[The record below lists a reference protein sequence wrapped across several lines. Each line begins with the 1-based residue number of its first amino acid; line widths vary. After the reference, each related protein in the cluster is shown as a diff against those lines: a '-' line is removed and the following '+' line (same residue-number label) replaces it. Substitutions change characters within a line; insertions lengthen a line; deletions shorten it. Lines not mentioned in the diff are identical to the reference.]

1 MTMKKNIIYFAFAM
15 LTAGTLTTACSSDD
29 ELTPDITEKPV
40 QQANVTFTTTLA
52 PKDTTTTRSIN
63 EKGVTAWEKDEK
75 IAVYYET
82 ADGHAVTT
90 ATVTEVNNGVA
101 TITAVL
107 TNAKNGGE
115 AKFVYPATLIDETN
129 GNIDASKLSKQHGTI
144 EDISKNFDAAT
155 GSSTLVVSNN
165 TCETKTKITMENQ
178 VVIGKFMPKFMGDA
192 IGEIKKLTI
201 TDGSNTYTV
210 TPESG
215 TFNESGIYVAMLPVD
230 DKEMIITAENASL
243 KYGYGGKKISLAKG
257 RIYNNLAIAM
267 GRYVDLSTK
276 TSNYTAS
283 GARFLTGRL
292 LSHSVTITDGANVML
307 YNVTLSSPKNAPAIN
322 CKGSCTITLC
332 GKNKVSADKGTTYPA
347 IYAGPKGCTLTIKG
361 CGKLDARADK
371 AAVIGA
377 GTSTGSC
384 GNICIKGGDI
394 TVSKF

>member
-1 MTMKKNIIYFAFAM
+1 MNNKKMTMKKNIIYFAFAM

-52 PKDTTTTRSIN
+52 PKDATTTRSIN

-129 GNIDASKLSKQHGTI
+129 GNIDASKLSEQHGTI

-178 VVIGKFMPKFMGDA
+178 VVIGKFVPKFMGDA
-192 IGEIKKLTI
+192 IGEIKNLTI

-292 LSHSVTITDGANVML
+292 LAYSVTITDGANVML
-307 YNVTLSSPKNAPAIN
+307 YNVTLSSPLNAPAIN

-332 GKNKVSADKGTTYPA
+332 GTNTVRADKGTTYPA
-347 IYAGPKGCTLTIKG
+347 IYAGPKRLH
-361 CGKLDARADK
+361 
-371 AAVIGA
+371 
-377 GTSTGSC
+377 S
-384 GNICIKGGDI
+384 NH
-394 TVSKF
+394 